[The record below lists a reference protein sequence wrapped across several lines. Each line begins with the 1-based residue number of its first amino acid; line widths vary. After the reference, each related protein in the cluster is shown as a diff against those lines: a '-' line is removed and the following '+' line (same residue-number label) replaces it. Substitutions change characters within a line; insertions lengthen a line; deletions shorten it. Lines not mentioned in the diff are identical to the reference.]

1 MNELQSNHLTVAIEV
16 DPGDKSAKRKKPPI
30 SIERLLTMCG
40 GLIVRNDETD
50 VTYVGLAHFS
60 VKEYL
65 HSRYTNPKDAI
76 FKVPERKANQELAQV
91 CLTYLAFDD
100 FKTGPVNEYADF
112 QQRSKD
118 YPLLQYAAKQTTYH
132 FRRGQPPLSGRWF
145 EVLFRFTT
153 RKARVN
159 KHLKA
164 WRQARDGFGY
174 HEPFMIS
181 ENLEAT
187 HLIFAAESG
196 LTSVVISLLAAGADV
211 NYNGFYGTAL
221 LAACSEGHSDT
232 VDELLKAG
240 ADMQMQNDELGT
252 PLVAASASGHVDI
265 ARTLLAKGAEINQVA
280 GFHGTAIEAAAYR
293 GNEELVR
300 ILLDTGA
307 DVNLVAGRYGTPLL
321 AASYKGREH
330 IVRSLVNKGAD
341 INIEGTRYG
350 SALRAA
356 SEEGHDNVVQY
367 LLDHGAHLNAIGGEY
382 GTALQAAS
390 RSGDESVVKLLLK
403 SGASVDAVGGF
414 YGCALQAA
422 SRTDINVVRALLLAG
437 ADVNQDCGQY
447 HTALAAATTFG
458 KADIVQLLLDSG
470 ATGASEA
477 LQIAWVEDKQEVAE
491 VLEKWIK
498 SADRAQL

>member
-1 MNELQSNHLTVAIEV
+1 MLTI
-16 DPGDKSAKRKKPPI
+16 
-30 SIERLLTMCG
+30 CG
-40 GLIVRNDETD
+40 GLIVKNDETD
-50 VTYVGLAHFS
+50 ITYVGLAHFS

-76 FKVPERKANQELAQV
+76 FKIPEQKANQELSQV
-91 CLTYLAFDD
+91 CLTYLAFED
-100 FKTGPVNEYADF
+100 FKPGPVLEYKDF
-112 QQRSKD
+112 EKRLKD
-118 YPLLQYAAKQTTYH
+118 YPLLQYAANQTTYH
-132 FRRGQPPLSGRWF
+132 FRRGSPALNGRWF
-145 EVLFRFTT
+145 EILFRFTT

-174 HEPFMIS
+174 HEPYMIS
-181 ENLEAT
+181 EDLEAT
-187 HLIFAAESG
+187 PLLLAAESG
-196 LTSVVISLLAAGADV
+196 LTSIVTNLIAAGADV
-211 NYNGFYGTAL
+211 NVNGFYGSAL
-221 LAACSEGHSDT
+221 LAACSEGHSDI
-232 VDELLKAG
+232 VNELLKAG
-240 ADMQMQNDELGT
+240 ADMQAQNEELGT
-252 PLVAASASGHVDI
+252 PLVGASASGHTDI
-265 ARTLLAKGAEINQVA
+265 VRTLLAKGAEVNRIS

-300 ILLDTGA
+300 ILLDAGA

-321 AASYKGREH
+321 AASYKGRES
-330 IVRSLVNKGAD
+330 IVRLLVSKGAD
-341 INIEGTRYG
+341 INVEGTRYG

-367 LLDHGAHLNAIGGEY
+367 LLENGANLNAVGGEY

-390 RSGDESVVKLLLK
+390 RSGNESVVKKLLK

-422 SRTDINVVRALLLAG
+422 ARTDVHVVRALLEAG
-437 ADVNQDCGQY
+437 ADVNQICGQY
-447 HTALAAATTFG
+447 HTALAAATYFG

-477 LQIAWVEDKQEVAE
+477 LQVAWVEDKQQVAQ
-491 VLEKWIK
+491 VLENWIK
-498 SADRAQL
+498 STEKLHL